1 MIQTIDV
8 TKIFN
13 RGAANEFAS
22 VRGVTLGVTAGEALI
37 IKGPSGSGKTSLLS
51 LMGCMSRPTS
61 GRIRINDP
69 DLAEK
74 LGAELGASLEIATLP
89 ERFLTLIRRQMFGFV
104 FQQFNLVRGISALEN
119 VMLPMY
125 PTGEHRSA
133 IRKRAE
139 ELIAE
144 FGVAHRAT
152 VRVELL
158 SGGEQQRIAIAR
170 ALVNR
175 PKVIIADEPTAHLDT
190 GLSREFLEI
199 AAALKTSG
207 TTLII
212 ASHDPLVCQ
221 APFVDRVEEIRDG
234 LLVRPGSAG

>member
-1 MIQTIDV
+1 MIQITDV

-22 VRGVTLGVTAGEALI
+22 VRGVTLGVTAGEALV

-61 GRIRINDP
+61 GRIRISDP
-69 DLAEK
+69 DLSEL
-74 LGAELGASLEIATLP
+74 LGAEPEASLEVATLP
-89 ERFLTLIRRQMFGFV
+89 ERFLTLIRRRMFGFV

-133 IRKRAE
+133 IRKRAV
-139 ELIAE
+139 ELLAD
-144 FGVAHRAT
+144 FGVAHRSA

-158 SGGEQQRIAIAR
+158 SGGEQQRVAIAR

-190 GLSREFLEI
+190 ALSRDFLDM
-199 AAALKTSG
+199 AASLKTSG

-221 APFVDRVEEIRDG
+221 APFVDRVVEIRDG
-234 LLVRPGSAG
+234 VLVRP